1 MDCSDQLCDQPT
13 ESGSVPAEWLLPTA
27 ALGRFAPPE
36 DLLGAGPDSLTERSR
51 YGFRIGSLSLLI
63 KPETGSEVIR
73 MQAISTLPGSAPW
86 LLGLMNLRGNLVPL
100 FDLRLVLGMS
110 TSDPTAAHMVLVLD
124 KGERAVGMVIDGFPQ
139 ALMAMRPIA
148 NLPQL
153 PLLLQEHVHGGFMKE
168 ERVWLEFEHDGF
180 FSKLTGAAAAH
191 A

>member
-1 MDCSDQLCDQPT
+1 LNGC
-13 ESGSVPAEWLLPTA
+13 WPTA

>member
-1 MDCSDQLCDQPT
+1 MNSGDHMRDQPASDGLT
-13 ESGSVPAEWLLPTA
+13 DDEWLSPTA
-27 ALGRFAPPE
+27 ALGRFTPD
-36 DLLGAGPDSLTERSR
+36 DLFGAGPERLTERSR

-73 MQAISTLPGSAPW
+73 LQAVSTLPGSAPW

-110 TSDPTAAHMVLVLD
+110 RVDETAARMVLVLD
-124 KGERAVGMVIDGFPQ
+124 QGEGAVGMIIDGFPQ

-148 NLPQL
+148 NLPLL
-153 PLLLQEHVHGGFMKE
+153 PPLLQEHVRAAYIKD

-180 FSKLTGAAAAH
+180 FSELANAFAH